1 MNAIE
6 YAEFKKSREENLR
19 LIKELENPIWS
30 FSDLP
35 FIVVPF
41 IDSAWG
47 EKWSFKM
54 IAADRLWTVR
64 SVVDVF
70 FAAYKAVTQ
79 ADYCTPLNGIESD
92 NLTTLLSLT
101 DDNGNQFFGLNSD
114 ETAITWNRDVF
125 TNKIIEH
132 RNPNESGSLDPRWV
146 QYAKTGEWK

>member
-6 YAEFKKSREENLR
+6 YAEFKKSREENLQ
-19 LIKELENPIWS
+19 LIKELENPTWS

-47 EKWSFKM
+47 EKWSFIM
-54 IAADRLWTVR
+54 ILSGRLWTVR
-64 SVVDVF
+64 AVVDVF
-70 FAAYKAVTQ
+70 FAAYNADTQ
-79 ADYCTPLNGIESD
+79 ADYYTPLQDIESD
-92 NLTTLLSLT
+92 KLTTLLSLA

-114 ETAITWNRDVF
+114 ETTITWSRDVF

-146 QYAKTGEWK
+146 AYTKKGDE